1 MNNDGSP
8 TQAKARQ
15 QIENALLEQLRQ
27 RQIEWV
33 RASDQDRDAA
43 RQRFLDALHS
53 VQRTRVLRRRSEE
66 SVAR

>member
-53 VQRTRVLRRRSEE
+53 VQRTRALRRRSED
-66 SVAR
+66 R